1 VPGPGLLSPR
11 ASISFAVEP
20 GTRIRASAW
29 QRMTAPGAE
38 EFLPPTQ
45 SNLWLPPERTFA
57 PMVSGDL
64 FQAERARHLE
74 IALEHGHEWVIG
86 VRRFQ
91 QNVDNQIV
99 NVFGVREIPGPR
111 TDLGHYYVANAGQ
124 VETSGWGVSLAR
136 PMASRFRGSVSYTV
150 TNASWTPT
158 ADAALLSVIAPT
170 ATRRLGSER
179 FHDVTTSLESD
190 FPETDTRI
198 FVIYKVNTAFSK
210 PSVENPRPG
219 ADVRF
224 DVQIN
229 QALPFLRFTNTQWEV
244 LVAVRNLFHEQVDG
258 SVYDELMVI
267 RPPKRIVGGLTVRF

>member
-1 VPGPGLLSPR
+1 
-11 ASISFAVEP
+11 
-20 GTRIRASAW
+20 
-29 QRMTAPGAE
+29 
-38 EFLPPTQ
+38 
-45 SNLWLPPERTFA
+45 
-57 PMVSGDL
+57 
-64 FQAERARHLE
+64 
-74 IALEHGHEWVIG
+74 
-86 VRRFQ
+86 
-91 QNVDNQIV
+91 
-99 NVFGVREIPGPR
+99 
-111 TDLGHYYVANAGQ
+111 
-124 VETSGWGVSLAR
+124 
-136 PMASRFRGSVSYTV
+136 MASRFRGSVSYTV